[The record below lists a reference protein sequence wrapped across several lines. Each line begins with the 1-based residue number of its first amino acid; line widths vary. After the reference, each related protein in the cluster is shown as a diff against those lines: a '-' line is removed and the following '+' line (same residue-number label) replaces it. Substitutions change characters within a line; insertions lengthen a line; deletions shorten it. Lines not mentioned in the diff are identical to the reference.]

1 MATHQSTEIKEALMI
16 EVSDN
21 ESARHWLSVVN
32 GLKNRDVKD
41 VLIICADGLT
51 GIGETDFDGQQSNGW
66 RFRCCCS

>member
-1 MATHQSTEIKEALMI
+1 MI

-51 GIGETDFDGQQSNGW
+51 GIGETDFDGQQPDG
-66 RFRCCCS
+66 